1 MSELLSFIWNILKT
15 IVFGTYFIVAVGAML
30 KLYVNM
36 IGFYTRHL
44 SRVFSERE
52 NNDSTRWIVLIIS
65 ITLAFL
71 SFILMTFIITKVIGN
86 GVLFLFF
93 LAGLYYIFRYYQQSK
108 ENDKTM

>member
-1 MSELLSFIWNILKT
+1 MSELLSFIWNILKI

-36 IGFYTRHL
+36 IGFYTRHIN
-44 SRVFSERE
+44 RVFSERE
-52 NNDSTRWIVLIIS
+52 NNDSTRWIVLI
-65 ITLAFL
+65 LAFL